1 MNNLFSTIE
10 IQHHTHTHT
19 HSILKKNQQK
29 NDIPCWDDSVDE
41 RISRLANE
49 FEFSD
54 DKSKG
59 DMLKKTMDVLKH
71 TSHRPTDKF
80 DQLHIQNRLLA
91 VMQTLAKNLP
101 DGSEFENLSY
111 TLRSNWLAGL
121 VHILD
126 RQEFYL
132 EQCQF
137 DVNMQPRGP
146 TSSVDIVL
154 RYRKLLLLTL
164 RGAIGLMQKTSFQG
178 QMLRKVVNIF
188 TRTYIRTRVLKIPL
202 VGLVNE
208 LIISE
213 DKAYEKVEEEKLK
226 LREKRRKS
234 IQAARM
240 ARLRRDMMFSDSSL
254 KCVDTGDT
262 DVSSGFNTTPSPS
275 SKYMYVRECNVIRYR
290 HHSNTKQQQQVRL
303 NRVQSYTLHTL
314 SGF

>member
-1 MNNLFSTIE
+1 M
-10 IQHHTHTHT
+10 
-19 HSILKKNQQK
+19 
-29 NDIPCWDDSVDE
+29 DE
-41 RISRLANE
+41 RISRLANK

-59 DMLKKTMDVLKH
+59 DMLKKAIDVLKH
-71 TSHRPTDKF
+71 TSHRPTDKY

-101 DGSEFENLSY
+101 DGSEFNNLSY

-213 DKAYEKVEEEKLK
+213 DKAYEKVEEEKFK

-240 ARLRRDMMFSDSSL
+240 ARLRRDMMFSGSL
-254 KCVDTGDT
+254 KHVDTDL
-262 DVSSGFNTTPSPS
+262 DVSPGLPTPSPS
-275 SKYMYVRECNVIRYR
+275 AKSLMYDSGE
-290 HHSNTKQQQQVRL
+290 SNRTWCSARI
-303 NRVQSYTLHTL
+303 
-314 SGF
+314 

>member
-1 MNNLFSTIE
+1 M
-10 IQHHTHTHT
+10 
-19 HSILKKNQQK
+19 
-29 NDIPCWDDSVDE
+29 DE

-101 DGSEFENLSY
+101 DGSEFNNLSY